1 MTCERSKDDKC
12 LQMLSTSYKFY
23 LAFENSLCADYVTE
37 KFWKVLDYNVIPV
50 VMNGVNMTNF
60 APPNSY
66 INLKDFKNMEGEFY
80 LLKLVLVINIYL
92 FIFWDFRGSK
102 ALDKSQ

>member
-23 LAFENSLCADYVTE
+23 LAFENSLCADYITE

-50 VMNGVNMTNF
+50 VVNGVNMTKF

-66 INLKDFKNMEGEFY
+66 IDLKDFRNLEGECP
-80 LLKLVLVINIYL
+80 LLFSHQSQHFL
-92 FIFWDFRGSK
+92 DFRGSK

>member
-1 MTCERSKDDKC
+1 MTCDRSEDDKC

-23 LAFENSLCADYVTE
+23 LAFENSLCADYITE

-60 APPNSY
+60 APSNSY
-66 INLKDFKNMEGEFY
+66 IDLKDFKNLEGGFH
-80 LLKLVLVINIYL
+80 LLNLVLVVNIFL
-92 FIFWDFRGSK
+92 MEFQRQQST
-102 ALDKSQ
+102 